1 MYVVHTQDSDILF
14 INMSLVPM
22 QNGVHPYKFV
32 MGMRHYSPLHH
43 KDATLISY
51 TNIVPFMFIVRAKV
65 IKGCAKSLYNVL
77 MQFCTKCLA
86 ELECI
91 HKYI

>member
-1 MYVVHTQDSDILF
+1 MSAAILF
-14 INMSLVPM
+14 INMSLVK
-22 QNGVHPYKFV
+22 NGVHSYKFV
-32 MGMRHYSPLHH
+32 MGMRHYSSLHH

-51 TNIVPFMFIVRAKV
+51 TNIVPFMSIV
-65 IKGCAKSLYNVL
+65 KGCAKSLYNIL

-91 HKYI
+91 H